1 MRTSIG
7 VLAVALVVSA
17 VPAAQQ
23 TPAPAQAPSGGQPPL
38 TFKVDVNY
46 VEIDAQVSDAQGNLV
61 RNLTKD
67 DFQILEN
74 GKPQTLSVFS
84 TVDIP
89 VEHIDPPLFAK
100 AAIPPDVA
108 TNARPFEGR
117 LFVIVVDDL
126 HTAATRTARVRAA
139 ARLFVSRYVGANDLV
154 AVVNTSGFSSGV
166 QDFTTNRT
174 LALRAIDSA
183 IGQKADSATSAA
195 LDDYYRNNVGG
206 GGVAGDSTAS
216 ADANE
221 LERYTKA
228 RNTLSTMK
236 ALANYLDGIH
246 GRRKAV
252 VFFSE
257 GIDYDTVNP
266 FAGRY
271 ARDVQDSMQEAIAAA
286 TRGNVSIYSVD
297 PRGVTSGTDD
307 LIQIQS
313 FPTDNS
319 ISSTQLLEETRVQHD
334 NLRVL
339 SDQTGGFAVLNQN
352 DFSNAFSRILDDS
365 SSYYVL
371 GYYPTNANRDGK
383 FRRVQIK
390 VLKPGLKVR
399 ARSGYYAPKGK
410 TAAAKLE
417 EGKGSPELRD
427 AMSSPVGMSGL
438 TLHAFAAPLRG
449 PAPKDAVA
457 ISLEIDGTKLPFKQS
472 PDGLFT
478 DDLEISMYAYDQ
490 KGKIQDGAQDVLN
503 LRLKP
508 ATHDIVSKGRFRIV
522 RKLQIPPGKYSV
534 RVGARESNGGL
545 LGTVFFDFEAPDFS
559 KGPLTMSGI
568 VMTSASGTR
577 VPTTTADPTGNDFK
591 DVLPGPPTAM
601 REFPQG
607 DQLAIF
613 TEVYDNLPKTP
624 HRVAITA
631 SVLAD
636 DGKVVFSRSDERNSD
651 ELKGSVG
658 GYGYT
663 ATIPLKGLAPGR
675 YVLRVEAKSLIGK
688 GETVTRDVEFRV
700 Q

>member
-1 MRTSIG
+1 MWKASGTAI
-7 VLAVALVVSA
+7 VAILFAAIS
-17 VPAAQQ
+17 AAQQ
-23 TPAPAQAPSGGQPPL
+23 TAPAPPTPRGQPPL

-46 VEIDAQVSDAQGNLV
+46 VEIDAQVTDAQGNLV

-67 DFQILEN
+67 DFQISEN
-74 GKPQTLSVFS
+74 GKPQALTVFS

-108 TNARPFEGR
+108 SNARPFEGR
-117 LFVIVVDDL
+117 VFVIVVDDL
-126 HTAATRTARVRAA
+126 HTAATRTGRVRAA

-154 AVVNTSGFSSGV
+154 AVVNTSGFSSGA

-195 LDDYYRNNVGG
+195 LDDYYRNNTGG
-206 GGVAGDSTAS
+206 IAGDSTIS
-216 ADANE
+216 ADSNE

-228 RNTLSTMK
+228 RNTLATMK

-257 GIDYDTVNP
+257 GIDYDATNP

-297 PRGVTSGTDD
+297 PRGVTSGMDD

-352 DFSNAFSRILDDS
+352 DFRNAFTRILDDS

-371 GYYPTNANRDGK
+371 GYYPTNGNRDGK
-383 FRRVQIK
+383 FRRVEIK

-399 ARSGYYAPKGK
+399 ARNGYYAPKGR
-410 TAAAKLE
+410 TAPTKLE

-427 AMSSPVGMSGL
+427 AMNSPVGMSGL

-457 ISLEIDGTKLPFKQS
+457 VSLEIDGTKLPFKQS

-522 RKLQIPPGKYSV
+522 RRLQIPPGKYSV
-534 RVGARESNGGL
+534 RVGARESNSGL

-568 VMTSASGTR
+568 VITSASGTH
-577 VPTTTADPTGNDFK
+577 VPTTSADPTGNEFK

-601 REFPQG
+601 REFPAA

-613 TEVYDNLPKTP
+613 AEVYDNLPKTP

-636 DGKVVFSRSDERNSD
+636 DGKVVFNRSDERSSD

-663 ATIPLKGLAPGR
+663 ASIALSGLAPGR
-675 YVLRVEAKSLIGK
+675 YVLRVQATSLIGK
-688 GETVTRDVEFRV
+688 GDTVSRDVEFRV
-700 Q
+700 R

>member
-1 MRTSIG
+1 MWKASGTAI
-7 VLAVALVVSA
+7 VAILFAAIS
-17 VPAAQQ
+17 AAQQ
-23 TPAPAQAPSGGQPPL
+23 TAPAPPTPRGQPPL

-46 VEIDAQVSDAQGNLV
+46 VEIDAQVTDAQGNLV

-67 DFQILEN
+67 DFQISEN
-74 GKPQTLSVFS
+74 GKPQALTVFS

-108 TNARPFEGR
+108 SNARPFEGR
-117 LFVIVVDDL
+117 VFVIVVDDL
-126 HTAATRTARVRAA
+126 HTAATRTGRVRAA

-154 AVVNTSGFSSGV
+154 AVVNTSGFSSGA

-195 LDDYYRNNVGG
+195 LDDYYRNNTGG
-206 GGVAGDSTAS
+206 IAGDSTIS
-216 ADANE
+216 ADSNE

-228 RNTLSTMK
+228 RNTLATMK

-257 GIDYDTVNP
+257 GIDYDTTNP

-297 PRGVTSGTDD
+297 PRGVTSGMDD

-352 DFSNAFSRILDDS
+352 DFRNAFTRILDDS

-371 GYYPTNANRDGK
+371 GYYPTNGNRDGK
-383 FRRVQIK
+383 FRRVEIK

-399 ARSGYYAPKGK
+399 ARNGYYAPKGR
-410 TAAAKLE
+410 TAPTKLE

-427 AMSSPVGMSGL
+427 AMNSPVGMSGL

-457 ISLEIDGTKLPFKQS
+457 VSLEIDGTKLPFKQS

-522 RKLQIPPGKYSV
+522 RRLQIPPGKYSV
-534 RVGARESNGGL
+534 RVGARESNSGL

-568 VMTSASGTR
+568 VITSASGTH
-577 VPTTTADPTGNDFK
+577 VPTTSADPTGNEFK

-601 REFPQG
+601 REFPAA

-613 TEVYDNLPKTP
+613 AEVYDNLPKTP

-636 DGKVVFSRSDERNSD
+636 DGKVVFNRSDERSSD

-663 ATIPLKGLAPGR
+663 ASIALSGLAPGR
-675 YVLRVEAKSLIGK
+675 YVLRVQATSLIGK
-688 GETVTRDVEFRV
+688 GDTVSRDVEFRV
-700 Q
+700 R